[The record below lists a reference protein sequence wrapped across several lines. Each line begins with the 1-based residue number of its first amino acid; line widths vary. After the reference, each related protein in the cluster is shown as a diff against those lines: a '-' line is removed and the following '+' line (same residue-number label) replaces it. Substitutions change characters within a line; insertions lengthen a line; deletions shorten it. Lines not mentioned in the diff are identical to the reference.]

1 MPRPELPSLSNP
13 ELTGGPPADA
23 AKPDIDAV
31 EDVYQTVDETGSLK
45 AAARKLQ
52 QYGKMRGSE
61 DDPEEAEYVAQKH
74 QVPGSDNEER
84 EEGLPEVI
92 PLQEVIE
99 GLWIGDLVA
108 AMDKEGLEERGI
120 VSSRCKRS
128 PPGLS

>member
-1 MPRPELPSLSNP
+1 
-13 ELTGGPPADA
+13 
-23 AKPDIDAV
+23 
-31 EDVYQTVDETGSLK
+31 LK

-74 QVPGSDNEER
+74 QVPGADNEER